1 MTWCAGWPGMT
12 YDLIVRGGRA
22 VLADGDRVAD
32 VGVLDGAIAAIAPD
46 LEGPAAVEIDAR
58 GMVVLPGA
66 VDAHVHLNDP
76 GRAEWEGFATGT
88 AALAAGG
95 ATTAID
101 MPLNAIPPTLDAASF
116 AVKAAAARGIA
127 RVDVALWGGLVPGR
141 VDRLDELA
149 DAGVVGFKAFMSA
162 SGVEEFTAADDLT
175 LVEGMARAARLGL
188 PVAVHAESDTLTSRL
203 AARAVAAGRT
213 SMRDYLTSR
222 PVLAELEAI
231 GRALAFAQ
239 ETGCALHVVHVSS
252 GRGVALVAD
261 ARARGVDVTCETCP
275 HYLVLD
281 EEDAVR
287 LGAVAK
293 CAPPLRPAAEVEA
306 LWDHVRAGDVD
317 LVATDHS
324 PSPAALKETGGDAF
338 AAWGGIPGAQTLVA
352 LLYDQGVAGRGLPLA
367 RLGKLVAGMPA
378 LRFGL
383 APAKGALAVGADAD
397 MVVVDPRQNWRVE
410 RDDLLDRH
418 RLSPF
423 VGRTLRGRVAR
434 TILRGVTIAQD
445 GAPAGAPRGRVL
457 RRDGTVVA

>member
-1 MTWCAGWPGMT
+1 MT

-22 VLADGDRVAD
+22 VLPDGDRVAD

-46 LEGPAAVEIDAR
+46 LEGAAAVEIDAR
-58 GMVVLPGA
+58 GSVVLPGA

-76 GRAEWEGFATGT
+76 GRAEWEGFAAGT

-95 ATTAID
+95 TTTAID

-116 AVKAAAARGIA
+116 AAKAAAARGTT
-127 RVDVALWGGLVPGR
+127 RVDVALWGGLVPGP

-162 SGVEEFTAADDLT
+162 SGVEEFAAADDLT
-175 LVEGMARAARLGL
+175 LLDGMARAARLAL
-188 PVAVHAESDTLTSRL
+188 PVAVHAESDALTSRL

-213 SMRDYLTSR
+213 SMRDYLASR
-222 PVLAELEAI
+222 PVVAELEAI
-231 GRALAFAQ
+231 GRAIAFAQ

-252 GRGVALVAD
+252 GRGVALVAE

-306 LWDHVRAGDVD
+306 LWDRVLAGDVD

-338 AAWGGIPGAQTLVA
+338 SAWGGIPGAQTLVA
-352 LLYDQGVAGRGLPLA
+352 LLYDQGVVERGLELA
-367 RLGKLVAGMPA
+367 RLGMLVAGMPA

-383 APAKGALAVGADAD
+383 APAKGALTVGADAD
-397 MVVVDPRQNWRVE
+397 MVVVDPRQNWRVD
-410 RDDLLDRH
+410 RDHLLDRH

-434 TILRGVTIAQD
+434 TILRGATVAQD
-445 GAPAGAPRGRVL
+445 GAVNGDPRGRVL
-457 RRDGTVVA
+457 RRDGTAVA